1 MGKRIQVSA
10 ARSFSLVLL
19 ALLGLGALAS
29 PAAAQVFDGFPF
41 KGALFTQGKMTLKG
55 AVTDSYNSN
64 LGPYDPATAGNNGDI
79 GSNGDISLGSG
90 AVVKGDATAV
100 GSISGSGGV
109 TGTVTQGAPPF
120 PTPPTPPCPTGG
132 YTPAQYI
139 PSGPGVSY
147 NASTGVL
154 VVQGGHSL
162 TLTAPPTKYYFS
174 SVSITGGSTLSVNG
188 GGQQVQIWIDNQLTL
203 SGGGILN
210 TDAKA
215 PLLGWWACGSNT
227 SKWTIS
233 GGSNA
238 YFTMYAPLHQL
249 SFSNGNLFG
258 AAVAASLDGSGFNFH
273 FDEAL
278 TQVILPGY
286 GVVVAPHADTVSRLP
301 GTNYTRS
308 FTVQNVGNTT
318 DSYDL
323 LTSRLPGTALT
334 IVSITGSGVTQGSNP
349 DSARLAN
356 VAANATVTVTVH
368 YNVAG
373 GAVGPSDTLVFT
385 ARSVASPTSKDNGRL
400 TVTVLGHG
408 AVVAPHADSVKHLPS
423 NGTNYTASFTVQN
436 TGNTL
441 DNFDLLTKKRPG
453 TALTTVSITGTGV
466 TQGSNPD
473 SARLANLA
481 GSATAAVTVTYTVG
495 NVAAG
500 TIDTL
505 VFTARSVTT
514 PASSDSGKLVLTVV
528 RPSLA
533 IGRTVSPNSSLAP
546 GTVLTYTLTVTNGG
560 TSNAAGVALVDTLA
574 PAVQFKVGSAVT
586 TLPTGV
592 TAVLTYSNDG
602 GTTWTYVPVSAACSA
617 PAGYDRCV
625 NRIRWQLQNAL
636 SYTAP
641 DNTGSL
647 QFVAQIR

>member
-1 MGKRIQVSA
+1 
-10 ARSFSLVLL
+10 LVLL
-19 ALLGLGALAS
+19 ALLGLGAFAS
-29 PAAAQVFDGFPF
+29 PVAAQVFDGFPF
-41 KGALFTQGKMTLKG
+41 KGALFTQGKMTLKAG
-55 AVTDSYNSN
+55 LTDSYNSS
-64 LGPYDPATAGNNGDI
+64 LGPYNPATAGNNGDI
-79 GSNGDISLGSG
+79 GSNGDISFGSG
-90 AVVKGDATAV
+90 ALVKGDATAV
-100 GSISGSGGV
+100 GSISGSGSV
-109 TGTVTQGAPPF
+109 TGTVTQGAPHF

-132 YTPAQYI
+132 YTPAAYV
-139 PSGPGVSY
+139 PSGAGISY
-147 NASTGVL
+147 NAGTGVL
-154 VVQGGHSL
+154 IVSGGHNL

-174 SVSITGGSTLSVNG
+174 SVTISGGSTISING
-188 GGQQVQIWIDNQLTL
+188 GGQQVQIWVGDQLNLT
-203 SGGGILN
+203 GGGVLN

-215 PLLGWWACGSNT
+215 PLLGWWACGSST

-233 GGSNA
+233 GGSDA
-238 YFTMYAPLHQL
+238 YFSMYAPKHQL

-278 TQVILPGY
+278 VEVILPGY

-334 IVSITGSGVTQGSNP
+334 TASITGTGVTQGSNP

-368 YNVAG
+368 YNVG
-373 GAVGPSDTLVFT
+373 SGAVGPSDTLVFT

-408 AVVAPHADSVKHLPS
+408 AAVAPHADSVKHLPS

-436 TGNTL
+436 TGNSL

-453 TALTTVSITGTGV
+453 TALTTVSITGSGV
-466 TQGSNPD
+466 TQGTNPD
-473 SARLANLA
+473 SARLASLA
-481 GSATAAVTVTYTVG
+481 GNAAAAITVNYAVG

-500 TIDTL
+500 TVDTL
-505 VFTARSVTT
+505 IFTARSVST
-514 PASSDSGKLVLTVV
+514 PATSDSGRLAVTVV

-533 IGRTVSPNSSLAP
+533 MAKAVSPSGSLAP
-546 GTVLTYTLTVTNGG
+546 GTVLSYTLTVTNGG

-574 PAVQFKVGSAVT
+574 AAVQFKVGSITT
-586 TLPTGV
+586 TLPAGV
-592 TAVLTYSNDG
+592 TALVQYAKVGD
-602 GTTWTYVPVSAACSA
+602 TTWTYVPASAACSA
-617 PAGYDRCV
+617 PAGYDACV
-625 NRIRWQLQNAL
+625 NRIRWQLQNPL

-641 DNTGSL
+641 DNAGTL